1 MRIYAVIGEC
11 GVHPEHNYI
20 FRPYLGLDVD
30 RAVPVLGYFP
40 VRRL

>member
-1 MRIYAVIGEC
+1 MQDHVDACR
-11 GVHPEHNYI
+11 HLSRPE
-20 FRPYLGLDVD
+20 LGLDVD